1 MSVESSAVG
10 ALRGAPRGDAAIQPR
25 VAWLRGLVIAAGVS
39 ASVLFVAIG
48 LGYELQLYADGSIFS
63 YAIAAQDAWAFHWHN
78 ISGRL
83 FVYLF
88 CYLPAETYVGLTGDA
103 RGGID
108 IYGLLFFGSQAMG
121 LAATYAAD
129 RSKGRII
136 FCTACIAVAC
146 LCPLVFGYPTEMW
159 MAHALFWPTLAVGHY
174 ARQGIGGTAMVVAA
188 LTALVFTHEGAVVF
202 AVAILAT
209 LLLRGMQDFAFR
221 RAAAA
226 LLGVMAIWALV
237 KTSLR
242 PDANFSSIL
251 VSVALNS
258 IDINNFTCG
267 LFKLM
272 LVTLA
277 AYGGA
282 YFAFRRWISANAQ
295 VVAAALVAAALCGYW
310 LGFDHTLHADN
321 RYYLR
326 TALLV
331 GTPMLGALAAFRAVN
346 ADGRVN
352 FPLPFLPRIKALM
365 ARDLTGP
372 AAGALCLVLLVDVVE
387 TAKFVTAWTA
397 YKSAVQSLAMSSDS
411 NPALGDARF
420 VSATRIGSALDRLS
434 WPSTTPYLSVLVA
447 PAFTPKRLVVDP
459 RANYFWTSCE
469 TAAANELADRAIPAH
484 SRLLIRTHACLRR

>member
-10 ALRGAPRGDAAIQPR
+10 ALRGASRGNAVIQPR
-25 VAWLRGLVIAAGVS
+25 IAWLRGLVVAAGIS
-39 ASVLFVAIG
+39 ASILFVVIG

-63 YAIAAQDAWAFHWHN
+63 YAVAVQDAWAFHWHN

-136 FCTACIAVAC
+136 FGAACVSVAG

-159 MAHALFWPTLAVGHY
+159 MAHALFWPTLALCHY
-174 ARQGIGGTAMVVAA
+174 ARQGIGGTAMVAAA

-202 AVAILAT
+202 AVAIMAT
-209 LLLRGMQDFAFR
+209 LLLRGLQDFAFR

-267 LFKLM
+267 LFKLLAVM
-272 LVTLA
+272 LA

-282 YFAFRRWISANAQ
+282 YLALRRLMSANAH
-295 VVAAALVAAALCGYW
+295 VVAATLVTIALCAYW
-310 LGFDHTLHADN
+310 LWFDHTLHADN

-331 GTPMLGALAAFRAVN
+331 GTPMLGAFATFRAVE
-346 ADGRVN
+346 ADGRLN
-352 FPLPFLPRIKALM
+352 FPLPFLPQINALM
-365 ARDLTGP
+365 ARDLRGP
-372 AAGALCLVLLVDVVE
+372 AAGALCLVLLVHVVE
-387 TAKFVTAWTA
+387 TSKFVTAWTR
-397 YKSAVQSLAMSSDS
+397 YKSAVLSLAMGADA
-411 NPALGDARF
+411 NPTLGDARF
-420 VSATRIGSALDRLS
+420 VSATRIGSELDRLS

-447 PAFTPKRLVVDP
+447 PGLAPKRLVVDP
-459 RANYFWTSCE
+459 RANYFWASCE
-469 TAAANELADRAIPAH
+469 TATANELAERAIPAE
-484 SRLLIRTHACLRR
+484 SRLLIRTQACLRR

>member
-1 MSVESSAVG
+1 MSVESSAAG
-10 ALRGAPRGDAAIQPR
+10 ALRGAVRGDAVIQPR
-25 VAWLRGLVIAAGVS
+25 IAWLRGLVIAAGIS
-39 ASVLFVAIG
+39 ASILYVAIG

-63 YAIAAQDAWAFHWHN
+63 YAVAAQDAWAFHWHN

-88 CYLPAETYVGLTGDA
+88 AYLPAETYVGLTGDT

-108 IYGLLFFGSQAMG
+108 IYGLLFFGSQAIG

-136 FCTACIAVAC
+136 FCTACVSVAG

-159 MAHALFWPTLAVGHY
+159 MAHALFWPTLAACHY
-174 ARQGIGGTAMVVAA
+174 ARESMAGYATVFAA
-188 LTALVFTHEGAVVF
+188 LTALVFTHEGAIVF

-209 LLLRGMQDFAFR
+209 LLLRGTHDAAFR

-226 LLGVMAIWALV
+226 FFGVMAIWALV

-267 LFKLM
+267 LFKL
-272 LVTLA
+272 LAVTLA

-282 YFAFRRWISANAQ
+282 CFALRRLIPASAE
-295 VVAAALVAAALCGYW
+295 VVAAAFIAVVLGAYW
-310 LGFDHTLHADN
+310 LWFDSTLHADN

-331 GTPMLGALAAFRAVN
+331 GTPMLGALAAFRATS
-346 ADGRVN
+346 ADGRLN
-352 FPLPFLPRIKALM
+352 FPLPFLPQIKALM
-365 ARDLTGP
+365 AHDLRGP
-372 AAGALCLVLLVDVVE
+372 AAGALLLVLLVHVVE
-387 TAKFVTAWTA
+387 TAKFVTAWTR
-397 YKSAVQSLAMSSDS
+397 YKSAVQTLAMGSDA
-411 NPALGDARF
+411 NPALGDPRF
-420 VSATRIGSALDRLS
+420 VSATRIGSELDRLS
-434 WPSTTPYLSVLVA
+434 WPSTTPYLSVLVS

-459 RANYFWTSCE
+459 RANYFWTSCA
-469 TAAANELADRAIPAH
+469 TAAANELADRAIPAG